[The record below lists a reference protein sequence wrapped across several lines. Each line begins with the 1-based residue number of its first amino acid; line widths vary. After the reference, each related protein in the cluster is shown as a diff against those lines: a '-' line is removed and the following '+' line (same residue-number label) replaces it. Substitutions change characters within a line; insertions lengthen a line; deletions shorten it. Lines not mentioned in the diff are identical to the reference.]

1 LSRQKTSSFLSSDTP
16 EFAVEAIESWWLTK
30 GIKRYSKNKLLI
42 LVDGGGSNGHR
53 CHMWKIKIQD
63 ILCNKHNLK
72 VTVCHYPPGASKWNP
87 IEHSLFSEISK
98 NWKGTPLMTLLIYS
112 DFENQ
117 DTRHCG

>member
-1 LSRQKTSSFLSSDTP
+1 
-16 EFAVEAIESWWLTK
+16 
-30 GIKRYSKNKLLI
+30 
-42 LVDGGGSNGHR
+42 VDGGGSNGHR